1 MNNKN
6 AIKTLKTAVMIS
18 RTLEFLCTF
27 STAVTAVTAILAICT
42 AAKRI
47 YG

>member
-1 MNNKN
+1 MNNK
-6 AIKTLKTAVMIS
+6 ISVKTLKTAVTIS

-27 STAVTAVTAILAICT
+27 STAVTAVAAIWSICS